1 MSFLTDVVPFSMP
14 DNERG
19 KTINRNLSFLTAQL
33 EIAGGTIALKDGD
46 ADDLFGANDIIIGP
60 EDILVGSGNAITRA
74 QNGTPDSLHKN
85 EAMVRLKGGTLVVS
99 LEFTGSVAMTGIRA
113 GGNVPGMFQMKFNS
127 DWGPMLWSGG
137 FGQEVFFPFSG
148 YQPLITDIA
157 HIYVWTNSISGVFS
171 AWYHR

>member
-1 MSFLTDVVPFSMP
+1 MSFLTDMVPFSMP

-33 EIAGGTIALKDGD
+33 EIGGETIALKDGD

-74 QNGTPDSLHKN
+74 QNSTPDSLHKD
-85 EAMVRLKGGTLVVS
+85 EAMVRLKGGTLVTS
-99 LEFTGSVAMTGIRA
+99 FEFGGTQAMTGIRA

-127 DWGPMLWSGG
+127 DWGPMLWTGG

-148 YQPLITDIA
+148 YQPLGTDIA
-157 HIYVWTNSISGVFS
+157 YIYAWTNSISGLFA
-171 AWYHR
+171 AWCHR